1 MPGPVSGP
9 SPGLSQCVIIMKN
22 YTNSEMTDMV
32 LCYRSADGVALTAQA
47 LYSGKFPAR
56 CVPHSQTFLTVVQ
69 RLRENSTFQPRSV
82 DRGPEHTPRV
92 YSR

>member
-1 MPGPVSGP
+1 V
-9 SPGLSQCVIIMKN
+9 SQCVIIMKN

-56 CVPHSQTFLTVVQ
+56 CVPHSQTFLTVV
-69 RLRENSTFQPRSV
+69 LSVYGKIVLFNREVWTGAQSIHHGCT
-82 DRGPEHTPRV
+82 RGK
-92 YSR
+92 

>member
-1 MPGPVSGP
+1 V
-9 SPGLSQCVIIMKN
+9 SQCVIIMKN

-47 LYSGKFPAR
+47 LYSGKFPA
-56 CVPHSQTFLTVVQ
+56 HSQTFLTVVQ